1 MHTRLALLYTIP
13 LSTLYCCAALQAS
26 QLQGLGPQDD
36 LSSLLEALA
45 AVFAVR
51 PGLWYDG
58 EAPEAYPHVSSFMSY
73 VSHQFVLIC

>member
-1 MHTRLALLYTIP
+1 MQAGAVVPNGQLA
-13 LSTLYCCAALQAS
+13 Q
-26 QLQGLGPQDD
+26 QQQGLAGQDD

-73 VSHQFVLIC
+73 VSLISSHLLLVNN